1 MYIFNLHRKAFLNQ
15 PLFRTLG
22 ILKKVIAIFCFAALL
37 LSTSSLSYFY
47 WLQEQLHE
55 QERFASIDAGEYDL
69 KNQETFES
77 KEHSKE
83 YDIDTDNH
91 SNNHGNNHDN
101 DQITLVLKDKS
112 VLPEGYQW
120 EEKGREFSYK
130 GMFYDIVSIKQTK
143 EGWVIKAASD
153 EEEAEIVANQHKLN
167 HLDKEVQSKS
177 SSSKIKLNL
186 SLAVY
191 ECPSFNTQSLISYT
205 LLKKKYPF
213 LTTPILSRYTGEV
226 SHPPETD

>member
-1 MYIFNLHRKAFLNQ
+1 M
-15 PLFRTLG
+15 
-22 ILKKVIAIFCFAALL
+22 IAICCFAVLL

-47 WLQEQLHE
+47 WLQEKLHE
-55 QERFASIDAGEYDL
+55 EERFASIDAGEFEL
-69 KNQETFES
+69 KNKESFES
-77 KEHSKE
+77 KEQSKE
-83 YDIDTDNH
+83 HYN
-91 SNNHGNNHDN
+91 S
-101 DQITLVLKDKS
+101 DQITITLKDKS
-112 VLPEGYQW
+112 ILPEGYQW

-167 HLDKEVQSKS
+167 HLDKEAQSKS

-191 ECPSFNTQSLISYT
+191 ECPSFNSHCLFNYT
-205 LLKKKYPF
+205 LINKKYPF
-213 LTTPILSRYTGEV
+213 LTTPILSSYSGAI
-226 SHPPETD
+226 SHPPETV

>member
-1 MYIFNLHRKAFLNQ
+1 
-15 PLFRTLG
+15 
-22 ILKKVIAIFCFAALL
+22 LKKVIAIFCFAALL

-47 WLQEQLHE
+47 KLQEKLHE
-55 QERFASIDAGEYDL
+55 QERFASIDAG
-69 KNQETFES
+69 KFEENDS
-77 KEHSKE
+77 
-83 YDIDTDNH
+83 DDDTDNH
-91 SNNHGNNHDN
+91 SNNHGNNHEI
-101 DQITLVLKDKS
+101 DQITLTVKDKS
-112 VLPEGYQW
+112 ILPQGYQW

-153 EEEAEIVANQHKLN
+153 EEEAEIVANQHKANQLN
-167 HLDKEVQSKS
+167 KEAESKS
-177 SSSKIKLNL
+177 STSKIKLNL

-213 LTTPILSRYTGEV
+213 LTTPILSSYLGDI
-226 SHPPETD
+226 SHPPETV

>member
-1 MYIFNLHRKAFLNQ
+1 M
-15 PLFRTLG
+15 
-22 ILKKVIAIFCFAALL
+22 IAICCFAALL

-83 YDIDTDNH
+83 YDIDADNH
-91 SNNHGNNHDN
+91 SNNQGNNHES
-101 DQITLVLKDKS
+101 DQITITVKDKT

-130 GMFYDIVSIKQTK
+130 GMFYDIVSIEQTK

-167 HLDKEVQSKS
+167 HLDKEAESKS

-191 ECPSFNTQSLISYT
+191 ECPSFSTQSLFNYT

-213 LTTPILSRYTGEV
+213 LTTPILSSYSGAIT
-226 SHPPETD
+226 HPPETV

>member
-1 MYIFNLHRKAFLNQ
+1 
-15 PLFRTLG
+15 
-22 ILKKVIAIFCFAALL
+22 VIAICCFAALL

-47 WLQEQLHE
+47 WLQEKLHE
-55 QERFASIDAGEYDL
+55 QERFASIDAGKFEL
-69 KNQETFES
+69 NNKESFES

-83 YDIDTDNH
+83 HESDDDEH
-91 SNNHGNNHDN
+91 SG

-112 VLPEGYQW
+112 NLPEGYKW

-153 EEEAEIVANQHKLN
+153 EEEAAIVANQHKVQHLN
-167 HLDKEVQSKS
+167 KETQSKS

-191 ECPSFNTQSLISYT
+191 ECSSFNPQSLFNYT
-205 LLKKKYPF
+205 LLKKKYPS
-213 LTTPILSRYTGEV
+213 LTTPILSSYSGAI
-226 SHPPETD
+226 SYPPETV

>member
-1 MYIFNLHRKAFLNQ
+1 
-15 PLFRTLG
+15 
-22 ILKKVIAIFCFAALL
+22 LKKVIAIFCFAALL

-83 YDIDTDNH
+83 YDIDADNH
-91 SNNHGNNHDN
+91 SNNQGNNHES
-101 DQITLVLKDKS
+101 DQITITVKDKT

-130 GMFYDIVSIKQTK
+130 GMFYDIVSIEQTK

-167 HLDKEVQSKS
+167 HLDKEAESKS
-177 SSSKIKLNL
+177 TSSKIKLNL

-191 ECPSFNTQSLISYT
+191 ECPSFSTQSLFNYT

-213 LTTPILSRYTGEV
+213 LTTPILSRYSGV
-226 SHPPETD
+226 IPHPPETV

>member
-1 MYIFNLHRKAFLNQ
+1 LATHRTFIPINYQLQFRCIFRI
-15 PLFRTLG
+15 LG
-22 ILKKVIAIFCFAALL
+22 FLKKVIAICCFAALL

-47 WLQEQLHE
+47 KLQEKLHE
-55 QERFASIDAGEYDL
+55 QERFASIDAGEIL
-69 KNQETFES
+69 E
-77 KEHSKE
+77 KEN
-83 YDIDTDNH
+83 DDH
-91 SNNHGNNHDN
+91 SNNQSG

-112 VLPEGYQW
+112 ILPEGYQW

-153 EEEAEIVANQHKLN
+153 EEEAAIVANQQKVQ
-167 HLDKEVQSKS
+167 HLDKEAESKS

-191 ECPSFNTQSLISYT
+191 ECPSFNTQSLFNYT
-205 LLKKKYPF
+205 LLKKRYSF
-213 LTTPILSRYTGEV
+213 LTTPILSSYSGAIT
-226 SHPPETD
+226 HPPETV

>member
-1 MYIFNLHRKAFLNQ
+1 
-15 PLFRTLG
+15 
-22 ILKKVIAIFCFAALL
+22 LKKVIAICCFAALL

-83 YDIDTDNH
+83 YDIDADNH
-91 SNNHGNNHDN
+91 SNNQGNNHES
-101 DQITLVLKDKS
+101 DQITITVKDKT

-130 GMFYDIVSIKQTK
+130 GMFYDIVSIEQTK

-167 HLDKEVQSKS
+167 HLDKEAESKS
-177 SSSKIKLNL
+177 TSSKIKLNL

-191 ECPSFNTQSLISYT
+191 ECPSFSTQSLFNYT

-213 LTTPILSRYTGEV
+213 LTTPILSSYSGAIT
-226 SHPPETD
+226 HPPETV